1 MSTKLPNFLI
11 VGAAKSGTS
20 SLHNYL
26 NQHPDIFLPSFDFKG
41 KKVKEPRFLIKQIV
55 EQRLHNGVWDYEEYK
70 SLYSAV
76 DNEIAIGEA
85 TVLYLYYYDNA
96 IKNIIHYLNKD
107 VKIIIMLRN
116 PTERAYSAY
125 QHVSKGIREQK
136 SFEEALS
143 IEENRMQDD
152 KTITPMI
159 MYKGMGMYYKM
170 VKAYLDTFK
179 NVHIILYDDFRDN
192 TKIEMMKVYKF
203 LGVEN
208 DINVNLNVK
217 HNRGGRKWRNSF
229 LKHLFIEDNFVR
241 IFFKSILPKKI
252 RRHIY
257 RILSNFSKNNTKK
270 INKETQMY
278 LNNYFKDDI
287 FELSKLINKDL
298 EHWTR

>member
-1 MSTKLPNFLI
+1 MSIKLPNFLI

-26 NQHPDIFLPSFDFKG
+26 NQHPDIFLPSFDENG
-41 KKVKEPRFLIKQIV
+41 KKVKEPRFLVKEIV
-55 EQRLHNGVWDYEEYK
+55 EQRIHNGVWNYEDYK
-70 SLYSAV
+70 SLFSAV

-85 TVLYLYYYDNA
+85 TVLYLYYYNNA

-125 QHVSKGIREQK
+125 QHVSKGVREHK
-136 SFEEALS
+136 SFEDALS
-143 IEENRMQDD
+143 IEEIRMQED

-170 VKAYLDTFK
+170 VKAYIETFT

-192 TKIEMMKVYKF
+192 TKIEMKKVYKF

-208 DINVNLNVK
+208 DNNVNLDVK
-217 HNRGGRKWRNSF
+217 HNIGGRKWRISF
-229 LKHLFIEDNFVR
+229 LKHLFIGDNFVKSF
-241 IFFKSILPKKI
+241 IKSILPKEI
-252 RRHIY
+252 RRPIY
-257 RILSNFSKNNTKK
+257 KILSNFLKNNTEKMSE
-270 INKETQMY
+270 ETRLY

-298 EHWTR
+298 EHWKR

>member
-1 MSTKLPNFLI
+1 MSIKLPNFLI

-26 NQHPDIFLPSFDFKG
+26 NQHPDIFLPSFDDNG
-41 KKVKEPRFLIKQIV
+41 KKVKEPRFLVKEIV
-55 EQRLHNGVWDYEEYK
+55 EQRLHNGVWNYEDYK
-70 SLYSAV
+70 SLFSEA

-85 TVLYLYYYDNA
+85 TVLYLYYYNNA

-125 QHVSKGIREQK
+125 QHVSKGVREDK
-136 SFEEALS
+136 SFEDALS
-143 IEENRMQDD
+143 IEEIRMQED

-170 VKAYLDTFK
+170 VKAYIDTFT
-179 NVHIILYDDFRDN
+179 NVHIILHDDFRDN

-208 DINVNLNVK
+208 DNNVNLDVK
-217 HNRGGRKWRNSF
+217 HNIGGRKWRISF
-229 LKHLFIEDNFVR
+229 LKHLFIGDNFVKL
-241 IFFKSILPKKI
+241 FLKSILPKEI
-252 RRHIY
+252 RRPIY
-257 RILSNFSKNNTKK
+257 RILSNFSKNNTEKMSE
-270 INKETQMY
+270 ETRLY

-298 EHWTR
+298 EHWKR